1 MSTSQKF
8 KDRALLIMK
17 YDPSKTLKENHYISE
32 QETPAGG
39 DTGGSTTSSSTSTQK
54 KWESGRKLG
63 KTYMNDPKYVWK
75 SDRTMGKT
83 YMGDPKYKWYSGV
96 QRGHAN
102 PASES

>member
-1 MSTSQKF
+1 MNLDIDF
-8 KDRALLIMK
+8 LINFMK
-17 YDPSKTLKENHYISE
+17 KYSKPRKTEFSE
-32 QETPAGG
+32 QETPPAGG
-39 DTGGSTTSSSTSTQK
+39 DTGGSSTSTSTQK

>member
-1 MSTSQKF
+1 MNLDIDF
-8 KDRALLIMK
+8 LINFMK
-17 YDPSKTLKENHYISE
+17 KYSKPIRSEFSE
-32 QETPAGG
+32 QETPPAGG
-39 DTGGSTTSSSTSTQK
+39 DTGGSTGASPTQK

-63 KTYMNDPKYVWK
+63 KTYMNDPKYTWK

-102 PASES
+102 PASEA

>member
-1 MSTSQKF
+1 MNL
-8 KDRALLIMK
+8 DIDYLINFMK
-17 YDPSKTLKENHYISE
+17 KYSSPSKSELGE
-32 QETPAGG
+32 QETPAAGG
-39 DTGGSTTSSSTSTQK
+39 DAGGSTSSAPAQK

-63 KTYMNDPKYVWK
+63 KTYMNDPKYAWK

-102 PASES
+102 PASEA

>member
-1 MSTSQKF
+1 MNL
-8 KDRALLIMK
+8 DIDYLINFMK
-17 YDPSKTLKENHYISE
+17 KHTLVDSKEEFNE
-32 QETPAGG
+32 QEADSSGE
-39 DTGGSTTSSSTSTQK
+39 SSSGAKPQK
-54 KWESGRKLG
+54 VWASGRKFG

-102 PASES
+102 PAWDA

>member
-1 MSTSQKF
+1 MTLDIDF
-8 KDRALLIMK
+8 LINFMK
-17 YDPSKTLKENHYISE
+17 KYSKPPRSEFSE
-32 QETPAGG
+32 QETAPAGG
-39 DTGGSTTSSSTSTQK
+39 DTGGGSTTSSSTSTQK